1 MILNAENVKRIEA
14 LIPIYLE
21 EVAKPTYNEK
31 YKWNAVIHFKK
42 TYESDAENFS
52 EMLKDSLSGAGN
64 LLTSRMYYPYSMLN
78 QFAEKYPK
86 DTKAAITHLFDE
98 SINLSQRIDDFKTY
112 GKSKAKDLEPGK
124 NLSSYQDDR
133 AISVYLMLRFP
144 EIYFIYKSRNLGRF
158 VKKLGLQ
165 LPNDPSLVRYFNL
178 ANEIRE
184 ILITN
189 TTLNNYFENNSQ
201 SEISTLANLNL
212 FTQDFIWVI
221 STLHVSESE
230 NDEQALINRIKK
242 INNRAAVEEHFSKAE
257 FITTSL
263 QVQPDD
269 SHFVFA
275 TPNNSAF
282 LAVTL
287 NQRYIIQTEKEFIS
301 LILPRSLKP
310 ALDGNENIR
319 SISSYD
325 ALQGEPDPPIW
336 VHFKKLSTI
345 SPDIWESWVQS
356 AKKEF
361 NYGNKSSY
369 FKSDNPAYRK
379 AVFDNEYREKIIQM
393 AYLKSEAMEP
403 VVINPTGENN
413 GDEVPVFKVELDI
426 PKNLILYGPPGTGKT
441 YQLSN
446 LYFNYFT
453 GKTDGKSKE
462 LFTYELVTDLSWWE
476 VITLT
481 MLDWESGKV
490 NNLIKHPLLAEKINQ
505 SKSTKPR
512 NTIWYYLQN
521 HTKDDCPNVNVA
533 QKSDIQIFWKD
544 ENAVWS
550 IDKNKTEET
559 LPDLIEKFERWKNYK
574 SVKEVIKR
582 FEMITFHQSYSYEE
596 FIEGIRPDMET
607 ENELKYKLESG
618 IFLRIAEKARKD
630 KDKPYAIFID
640 EINRGNISKI
650 FGELITLIEPD
661 KREGGENPIEIT
673 LPYSKTRFS
682 VPSNLYIIGTMNTA
696 DRSIALI
703 DTALRRRF
711 HFKEIMP
718 NPSLLNEDIEGINL
732 KVLLEII
739 NERIEFLLDRDH
751 TIGHSYFIRIKSKN
765 DLCQVFKNKIIPLLQ
780 EYFYNDWAKVQLVLG
795 DHDKWGKSKE
805 QRLVRIKK
813 HYTVNAEKELFG
825 FDVEDF
831 EDEMIYE
838 INPALKNDDF
848 DQIPLEA
855 FVYIYQKPAKQL
867 VS

>member
-1 MILNAENVKRIEA
+1 MILKTDVINKLEE
-14 LIPIYLE
+14 LIPSYFEGIKQPE
-21 EVAKPTYNEK
+21 YNEI
-31 YKWNAVIHFKK
+31 YKWNAVIHFQN
-42 TYESDAENFS
+42 TYDINAPDFS
-52 EMLKDSLSGAGN
+52 EMLDDSLSKTEN
-64 LLTSRMYYPYSMLN
+64 LLVSMNYYPRKMIARY
-78 QFAEKYPK
+78 AK
-86 DTKAAITHLFDE
+86 DLQNETRQAFINLFDE
-98 SINLSQRIDDFKTY
+98 TQDIIQRINSFKTFGVESINR
-112 GKSKAKDLEPGK
+112 LEPGR
-124 NLSSYQDDR
+124 NLSGYQDDR
-133 AISVYLMLRFP
+133 AIAVYLSLKYP
-144 EIYFIYKSRNLGRF
+144 EKYYLYKSRMIGNF
-158 VKKLGLQ
+158 CKKLNIVLPKEEALIRYWKLAGELKVVLSQNEQFESHVLSLTNQ
-165 LPNDPSLVRYFNL
+165 LSNDANYNLLV
-178 ANEIRE
+178 
-184 ILITN
+184 
-189 TTLNNYFENNSQ
+189 
-201 SEISTLANLNL
+201 
-212 FTQDFIWVI
+212 QDFIWIISNTNTELQSKPNTITMNQKYWLFAPGQGAEMWEEFYSQNIMGINLDSMGDLKNYPDKSAITKKLQELSDLEIPGSMKNDATAGDDFANNISIGDVI
-221 STLHVSESE
+221 IVKTGLTKLLGYGVVTS
-230 NDEQALINRIKK
+230 DYRFD
-242 INNRAAVEEHFSKAE
+242 NNRTKYKSVRDVEWKSKGSWTTDFTMVLKTLTDITKYPSEHPDYEKYYEILMA
-257 FITTSL
+257 IIDGKVT
-263 QVQPDD
+263 QP
-269 SHFVFA
+269 A
-275 TPNNSAF
+275 G
-282 LAVTL
+282 L
-287 NQRYIIQTEKEFIS
+287 E
-301 LILPRSLKP
+301 
-310 ALDGNENIR
+310 
-319 SISSYD
+319 
-325 ALQGEPDPPIW
+325 
-336 VHFKKLSTI
+336 
-345 SPDIWESWVQS
+345 
-356 AKKEF
+356 
-361 NYGNKSSY
+361 
-369 FKSDNPAYRK
+369 
-379 AVFDNEYREKIIQM
+379 
-393 AYLKSEAMEP
+393 
-403 VVINPTGENN
+403 
-413 GDEVPVFKVELDI
+413 I
-426 PKNLILYGPPGTGKT
+426 PMNLILYGPPGTGKT

-521 HTKDDCPNVNVA
+521 HTKDECPNVNVA

-544 ENAVWS
+544 ENSVWS

-559 LPDLIEKFERWKNYK
+559 LPDLIEKLERWKNYK

-607 ENELKYKLESG
+607 EDELKYKLEPG

-718 NPSLLNEDIEGINL
+718 DPSLLNEDIEGINL

-780 EYFYNDWAKVQLVLG
+780 EYFYNDWAKVQMVLG

-855 FVYIYQKPAKQL
+855 FVYIYQKPAKQTE
-867 VS
+867 S